1 MTMFEPKNYRARQR
15 SSNQVLM
22 PGNGFSPLVF
32 FQELDEDYPDHPSN
46 GQGNDTG
53 TDYDYEPTSRPTSI
67 TLIVCLITFGMVLSV
82 AGAFYVL
89 KYPTHFP
96 RWFWLAALP
105 DYAILLTS
113 LVGLWNMKKYGAW
126 AFVVQAVLGVLIVQ
140 FFNNPASAY
149 SGSIFIIV
157 MTALIF
163 RKYNEMD

>member
-1 MTMFEPKNYRARQR
+1 MFKTNNFPTRQR
-15 SSNQVLM
+15 SSNQTLL
-22 PGNGFSPLVF
+22 PGNGFSPLAF
-32 FQELDEDYPDHPSN
+32 YQELDEDYPDRTSDS
-46 GQGNDTG
+46 QGYTTG
-53 TDYDYEPTSRPTSI
+53 DYEPTSRPTSI
-67 TLIVCLITFGMVLSV
+67 AIIVGLITFGMVLSL

-105 DYAILLTS
+105 DYVILITS

-149 SGSIFIIV
+149 SGSIVTIV
-157 MTALIF
+157 LTALIF
-163 RKYNEMD
+163 RKYNEME